1 MKVVMLFKIGKS
13 IKNLSNVNKIY
24 KLHRAGMKK
33 ALKNKE
39 TMLKLKNKTTKA
51 VNIILLFV

>member
-1 MKVVMLFKIGKS
+1 MT
-13 IKNLSNVNKIY
+13 NLSNVNKTY
-24 KLHRAGMKK
+24 KLQRAGMKN

-51 VNIILLFV
+51 VNIILLLV